1 MTGDDDLSQINEL
14 TLYHRN
20 FVLFR
25 SMLYKSFG
33 HPFMPRNQISRQ
45 RGRGVLGLQPR
56 HLRLC
61 KDQSN
66 VGTKMASAD
75 NNLKSPFMSID

>member
-1 MTGDDDLSQINEL
+1 MAGDDDLSQINEL
-14 TLYHRN
+14 TLYYRN
-20 FVLFR
+20 FALKMFR

-33 HPFMPRNQISRQ
+33 HPFMPRNQISRL

-61 KDQSN
+61 KD
-66 VGTKMASAD
+66 ARI
-75 NNLKSPFMSID
+75 NLM

>member
-1 MTGDDDLSQINEL
+1 
-14 TLYHRN
+14 
-20 FVLFR
+20 
-25 SMLYKSFG
+25 
-33 HPFMPRNQISRQ
+33 MPRNQISRL
-45 RGRGVLGLQPR
+45 GGGGGGVLGLQPR

-75 NNLKSPFMSID
+75 NNLK